1 MACIVEDK
9 RRTSP
14 GPVIPLPNVASGRN
28 DGKNAVPGNWCERFE
43 RLLGLFGDF
52 SWNKDSLPFYE
63 RMALTI
69 LECLDCDG
77 ANIRLLTAAQTDLVG
92 IAPRTRAGSVPLI
105 KEMPSVPVTM
115 GRMPHLLETQEPI
128 LMDFSRRRPEDEYPD
143 SLTGVLDMCAV
154 TFPLV
159 AGGSV
164 LGVYDAI
171 WNRRISWSADD
182 IHFMG
187 VLGRLFGVLVYYEKH
202 ASQMVELRVIEE
214 SRRLTSEIHDNLAQ
228 LVTTAKLEV
237 EKAALSLERS
247 DFDRLRNDL
256 EDAEIACTQASDTI
270 RVEMLSLRDAGLQTG
285 HLVTS
290 MQSII
295 RRMQKRYDVEI
306 GLVLENV
313 SERVIVAERM
323 EFQVMRIL
331 QEALSN
337 ACKHSAADHI
347 QVTLRAD
354 GAFLTVRVRDNGC
367 GFDIGSVSDEHL
379 GIRIMRER
387 ASLVGGTCSVISS
400 AGAGTIVE
408 VTILKVA

>member
-1 MACIVEDK
+1 MACIVKDA
-9 RRTSP
+9 RHTSSN
-14 GPVIPLPNVASGRN
+14 PVIQLPNVALGRN
-28 DGKNAVPGNWCERFE
+28 GAENAIPGNWQVRFE
-43 RLLGLFGDF
+43 CLVGLFGDF
-52 SWNKDSLPFYE
+52 SWNKDGMSLYD
-63 RMALTI
+63 RMAQTL

-77 ANIRLLTAAQTDLVG
+77 VNIRLLTAARTDLVG
-92 IAPRTRAGSVPLI
+92 ITPRARAGVASLI

-128 LMDFSRRRPEDEYPD
+128 LMDFSQRRAEDEYPD
-143 SLTGVLDMCAV
+143 ILTDVSNMCAA

-164 LGVYDAI
+164 LGVYDAV
-171 WNRRISWSADD
+171 WSRRIAWSADD
-182 IHFMG
+182 IHFME
-187 VLGRLFGVLVYYEKH
+187 VLGRLFGIMAYYEKH

-214 SRRLTSEIHDNLAQ
+214 SKRLTSEIHDNLAQ

-237 EKAALSLERS
+237 EKAALSLEKS

-256 EDAEIACTQASDTI
+256 EGAETACAQASDTI

-285 HLVTS
+285 HLVAS
-290 MQSII
+290 MRSII
-295 RRMQKRYDVEI
+295 RRMQKRYDVDI
-306 GLVLENV
+306 DLVLENV
-313 SERVIVAERM
+313 SEAVTVAERM

-337 ACKHSAADHI
+337 ACKHSAADRI
-347 QVTLRAD
+347 QVTLKGD

-367 GFDIGSVSDEHL
+367 GFDIHSVSDDHL

-408 VTILKVA
+408 VTILRVA